1 MQWPSSVIA
10 TTPAWASEPIGASSS
25 PARFLEIAPVGK
37 TFTRAIA
44 IARSLI
50 HAIVLGLSAV
60 GGRTPPRFDRF
71 LMAKSRLTQM
81 HVDVDQTWRDDQTS
95 RVNLF
100 NFRFPAAAGELL
112 SDFGFRADDFSV
124 NDVKIGN
131 LVPFIC
137 RIDEAAAA
145 NDDRAHVE

>member
-1 MQWPSSVIA
+1 
-10 TTPAWASEPIGASSS
+10 
-25 PARFLEIAPVGK
+25 
-37 TFTRAIA
+37 
-44 IARSLI
+44 
-50 HAIVLGLSAV
+50 
-60 GGRTPPRFDRF
+60 
-71 LMAKSRLTQM
+71 M

-95 RVNLF
+95 RANLF
-100 NFRFPAAAGELL
+100 NFRFPAAAGERL

-145 NDDRAHVE
+145 NDDRAHVEIPPHR

>member
-1 MQWPSSVIA
+1 
-10 TTPAWASEPIGASSS
+10 
-25 PARFLEIAPVGK
+25 
-37 TFTRAIA
+37 
-44 IARSLI
+44 
-50 HAIVLGLSAV
+50 
-60 GGRTPPRFDRF
+60 
-71 LMAKSRLTQM
+71 M

-137 RIDEAAAA
+137 RIDDAAAA
-145 NDDRAHVE
+145 NDDRAHVEIPPHR